1 MCALLYNTRQCV
13 INHQFAYIH
22 VTLHQNLA
30 TNWRVYMVAKFD
42 QISTIKHVIT
52 RCIYTYA
59 YYNQKKTDTVTLLHH
74 FHFSPL
80 SNCVHMNRS
89 LLFFH
94 FFLCFVRAFFVHRT
108 CPCLLL
114 LLLSIGL
121 IIYINII
128 IWRCQSLS
136 ATKRIKSVISSY

>member
-59 YYNQKKTDTVTLLHH
+59 YYNQKKPIQLHYCTTFILVHCPMCSYEPFFTV
-74 FHFSPL
+74 FSFF
-80 SNCVHMNRS
+80 S
-89 LLFFH
+89 LLCSGVFCSSN
-94 FFLCFVRAFFVHRT
+94 LSLFVVVVVVHR
-108 CPCLLL
+108 PDYIHQHHHLAVPI
-114 LLLSIGL
+114 SISH
-121 IIYINII
+121 
-128 IWRCQSLS
+128 Q
-136 ATKRIKSVISSY
+136 AD